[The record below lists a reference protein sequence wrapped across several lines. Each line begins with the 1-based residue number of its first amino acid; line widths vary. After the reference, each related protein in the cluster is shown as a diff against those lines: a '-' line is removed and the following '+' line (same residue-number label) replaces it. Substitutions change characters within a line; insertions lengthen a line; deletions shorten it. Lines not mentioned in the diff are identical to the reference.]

1 MGVLQGMRL
10 HARLILL
17 VGMAAGPALALLIQ
31 HQSDARASL
40 LAGVHRKAQDFAE
53 TAALYSEATIQ
64 GVRHVLIG
72 LGATL
77 PQFEKDPDLCAT
89 VATKLDDEFRTGP
102 LFSAFDANGA
112 LLCGQREALSG
123 TSIAQGM
130 LDAPAPLSEAA
141 GFSVGRHG
149 EVPTLQLVEPIK
161 AEGRTAGF
169 VVASLPLE
177 WLNAQLGRYPL
188 SGNTILMLA
197 DREGHVLAR
206 RPDPQNW
213 LGQRLPDNVLENVS
227 PRRAAGTRKVVGLD
241 QRLRIVTSAPV
252 PSFSNDLFVV
262 IGLDRNLERAPID
275 RAAWQDAAILGL
287 IILALVATAVATWE
301 TASALKRHERTLSE
315 AKDTAE
321 RVAAGQQRIA
331 DTIGHDLRN
340 SVQTLVSFL
349 RNLRR
354 NSAQPPDPAMLP
366 HVARAI
372 GDLRSSLDVLI
383 RASRLEADAL
393 EPHNRSV
400 QLATFLRKIANDWQ
414 FYAETKGL
422 SLTVRADADTVET
435 DPDLLRTIVA
445 NLVSNAIKHTDSGG
459 VTVATERDAEGC
471 LCISVRDTGKGIPPE
486 KAQVI
491 FEAFSRLEPEK
502 TDGLGLGLSI
512 AKRSADLLGCE
523 IVLDRTVDSGCRFV
537 VRLPPAPT

>member
-1 MGVLQGMRL
+1 MRR

-31 HQSDARASL
+31 HQSDSRANL
-40 LAGVHRKAQDFAE
+40 LAGVHRKAQNFAE

-72 LGATL
+72 LGTIL
-77 PQFEKDPDLCAT
+77 PQFEKDPQLCTA
-89 VATKLDDEFRTGP
+89 VATKLDDEFNTVT
-102 LFSAFDANGA
+102 LFGAFDANGH

-123 TSIAQGM
+123 TGIGQ
-130 LDAPAPLSEAA
+130 DAPGATLPLSASA
-141 GFSVGRHG
+141 RFSVGQHG

-161 AEGRTAGF
+161 ADGRTAGF
-169 VVASLPLE
+169 IVASLSLE
-177 WLNAQLGRYPL
+177 WLNTQLGHYPL
-188 SGNTILMLA
+188 SGNTILILA
-197 DREGHVLAR
+197 DREGRVLAR
-206 RPDPQNW
+206 RPDPQDW

-227 PRRAAGTRKVVGLD
+227 PRRPEGTRKVVGLD

-262 IGLDRNLERAPID
+262 IGLDRDTERAAID

-287 IILALVATAVATWE
+287 IVLALIATAVASWE
-301 TASALKRHERTLSE
+301 TAGALTRHERTLSE
-315 AKDTAE
+315 AKATAE
-321 RVAAGQQRIA
+321 RVSVGQQRIA

-354 NSAQPPDPAMLP
+354 NSTQPPDPAMLP
-366 HVARAI
+366 YVARAI

-383 RASRLEADAL
+383 RASRLEANAL
-393 EPHNRSV
+393 EPHSRSL
-400 QLATFLRKIANDWQ
+400 QLPTFLKKIGNDWQ

-422 SLTVRADADTVET
+422 KLIVQANSDIVET

-459 VTVATERDAEGC
+459 VTISTVRDGDGR
-471 LCISVRDTGKGIPPE
+471 LGISVHDTGKGIPHE
-486 KAQVI
+486 KAQII
-491 FEAFSRLEPEK
+491 FEAFSRLEPDK

-537 VRLPPAPT
+537 VRLPHTPA